1 MPRKGAIT
9 CLTCVS
15 ALLFAAPASAA
26 IDDLQ
31 IDWVVPAGGFVRSAE
46 DAAKGF
52 PSYEAK
58 ALPRRLYTA
67 DADVLAKDG
76 SKLLPKGAQL
86 YAMIGKLFM
95 VCSQEQAAAPYR
107 AASSRVCL
115 VDEDGDRQFDTYFTR
130 SMGRSWMS
138 GDQMWFAMNNNVPAS
153 RSAIIPARATEIDR
167 SQAAQT
173 VSVGLN
179 FYVDADGTIRGG
191 ASIAHQFGFSGRCG
205 QAKPVPDPAG
215 WVTARCLVRDM
226 VVRASNFAALEAKDR
241 KVEVSLPKRELA
253 LRFDVA
259 PRLLGAR
266 LMNGVYLD

>member
-1 MPRKGAIT
+1 MPRQKVIIYPASLAG
-9 CLTCVS
+9 
-15 ALLFAAPASAA
+15 LLFATPASAA

-31 IDWVVPAGGFVRSAE
+31 IDWVVPADGFVRSDE
-46 DAAKGF
+46 DAAKGI
-52 PSYEAK
+52 PRYEAK
-58 ALPRRLYTA
+58 ALPRRLYAA

-86 YAMIGKLFM
+86 YAMVGKLFM
-95 VCSQEQAAAPYR
+95 VCSQAQAATPYR
-107 AASSRVCL
+107 AASNRVCL

-138 GDQMWFAMNNNVPAS
+138 GDQMWFAMNNNIPAK
-153 RSAIIPARATEIDR
+153 RSPIIPARATQIDR
-167 SQAAQT
+167 NQAAQT

-205 QAKPVPDPAG
+205 QANSVPDPAG
-215 WVTARCLVRDM
+215 WVTARCLVKDL
-226 VVRASNFAALEAKDR
+226 VVRASNFTAPEAKDR
-241 KVEVSLPKRELA
+241 KVEVSLPQRELA